1 VCGVFDVL
9 ERRTDN
15 LEDELVALTSSNDA
29 LARRVG
35 ELESMEERMAEV
47 QRRYATAL
55 ELVGE
60 KTEQVRHNT
69 NKSWPLRSQR

>member
-1 VCGVFDVL
+1 L

-69 NKSWPLRSQR
+69 NKSWTLRVQR

>member
-1 VCGVFDVL
+1 
-9 ERRTDN
+9 
-15 LEDELVALTSSNDA
+15 LEDELVALTSSNNA

-60 KTEQVRHNT
+60 KTEQVR
-69 NKSWPLRSQR
+69 S